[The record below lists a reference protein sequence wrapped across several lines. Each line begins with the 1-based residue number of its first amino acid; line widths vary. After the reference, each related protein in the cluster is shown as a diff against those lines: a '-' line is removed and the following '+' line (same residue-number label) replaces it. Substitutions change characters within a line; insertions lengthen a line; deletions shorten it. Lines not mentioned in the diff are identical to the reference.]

1 MKIYFEESFEKDLRK
16 VKDKSL
22 LKRVKETIN
31 EVRSSKGLREIKG
44 LEKLKSYKT
53 FYRIRAGD
61 YRIGVEIVNDKI
73 IFTRFLHRKDIY
85 KYFP

>member
-1 MKIYFEESFEKDLRK
+1 VKIYFEESFEKDLRK

-22 LKRVKETIN
+22 LKRVKKAIN

-61 YRIGVEIVNDKI
+61 YRIE
-73 IFTRFLHRKDIY
+73 
-85 KYFP
+85 